1 VWQNR
6 RESIFPFLASEI
18 QGLREK
24 TAIFCQKSA
33 PKRNPIW
40 EIFRKKWKKCR
51 FFRFLTN
58 FRPPKIPKNPHFREK
73 TPSGSPGFGSKKPI
87 FSNFGGPVSG
97 PRISGKKKSPNLA
110 KKSAPH
116 GEKNWEP
123 QKPRFCRR
131 KSTGICHIIFVKS
144 GIFRVFHE
152 IPGRILS
159 NSEKNVPKT
168 GFFGPQKRR
177 SFYVKRDFLEKCW
190 ALSASQILNFRFFD
204 RFLKKRFFFE
214 KSAPVCRLS
223 AKKNTKSVIFV
234 DFWQIPFPRKNLK
247 TPPEKKSPVGNS
259 HHF

>member
-1 VWQNR
+1 
-6 RESIFPFLASEI
+6 
-18 QGLREK
+18 
-24 TAIFCQKSA
+24 
-33 PKRNPIW
+33 
-40 EIFRKKWKKCR
+40 
-51 FFRFLTN
+51 
-58 FRPPKIPKNPHFREK
+58 
-73 TPSGSPGFGSKKPI
+73 
-87 FSNFGGPVSG
+87 
-97 PRISGKKKSPNLA
+97 
-110 KKSAPH
+110 
-116 GEKNWEP
+116 
-123 QKPRFCRR
+123 
-131 KSTGICHIIFVKS
+131 
-144 GIFRVFHE
+144 
-152 IPGRILS
+152 LS

-190 ALSASQILNFRFFD
+190 ALSASKILNFRFFD